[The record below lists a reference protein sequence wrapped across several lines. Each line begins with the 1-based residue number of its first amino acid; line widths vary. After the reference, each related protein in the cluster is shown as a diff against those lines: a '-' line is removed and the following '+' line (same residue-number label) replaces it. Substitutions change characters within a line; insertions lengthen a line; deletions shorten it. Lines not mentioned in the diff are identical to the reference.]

1 MQTIA
6 YQEAQRINT
15 ERNQRAVLR
24 ILQGTYCWIT
34 DDEIANSMGLP
45 PSGERSVR
53 LIIRDLRREGYPIA
67 SESGRG
73 YKWADRDPKA
83 ITNTIADLRSRA
95 NDLNQTADAMERSIY
110 KEIGGKKAATLIDAG
125 QEPMRL

>member
-1 MQTIA
+1 
-6 YQEAQRINT
+6 
-15 ERNQRAVLR
+15 
-24 ILQGTYCWIT
+24 
-34 DDEIANSMGLP
+34 MGLP